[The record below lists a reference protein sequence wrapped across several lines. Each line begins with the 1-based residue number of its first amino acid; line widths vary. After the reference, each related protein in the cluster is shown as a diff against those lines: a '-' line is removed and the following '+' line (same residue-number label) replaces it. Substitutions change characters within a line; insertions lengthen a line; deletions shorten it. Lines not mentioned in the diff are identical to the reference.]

1 MNHGDRDYDELLS
14 RALHEAVD
22 WLEPSEGG
30 LERIRARLTRPRS
43 TPLAWVMVL
52 LSGWR
57 ARLRAARSH
66 RSRRW
71 LCAAAVVSAVVVA
84 GTAGALALTPLPGQA
99 VSRTDALIRSL
110 VGGGSA
116 GGTGGQGVNGS
127 GTRPATGPAV
137 AAGTTPPITPG
148 HRHAAPAKGPGS
160 APSPAASRAACPSPA
175 ASPSPGASA
184 SPGASP
190 GASASPG
197 AGAGPSGAACPS
209 PAASP
214 SPGAG
219 ASPSPSVSP
228 SPTASP
234 SPAPS
239 PKPGASLGPGT
250 SLGQATP

>member
-1 MNHGDRDYDELLS
+1 MNHSDPDHDELLS

-43 TPLAWVMVL
+43 APLAWVMVL

-57 ARLRAARSH
+57 ARLRVARSH

-71 LCAAAVVSAVVVA
+71 LCAAALVSAAVVA

-116 GGTGGQGVNGS
+116 GSTGGQGVNGS
-127 GTRPATGPAV
+127 GTRPATGPA
-137 AAGTTPPITPG
+137 AAPGATPPITHG
-148 HRHAAPAKGPGS
+148 HRHAAPAKRAGS
-160 APSPAASRAACPSPA
+160 SPSPAASRPACPSPA

-184 SPGASP
+184 SPNPGASP
-190 GASASPG
+190 AP
-197 AGAGPSGAACPS
+197 GAGPSGTACPS

-214 SPGAG
+214 SPGAS